1 MTDTTVLV
9 TTWFGAFLVRDGRV
23 YQARP
28 FPAGALAERLAL
40 RREGRILPE
49 EEQLLREHPGPVVTR
64 DRRLTAIGGRL
75 ASVEEP
81 EIDPAAQGFGA
92 DELRPLLLA
101 RAQSDLEASWDPTI
115 HVQEAVRALTDL
127 DGILNR
133 VGERL
138 AAWAEHDRPPEA
150 GEEGEAHRRL
160 AHRLIEGQSA
170 PVFGVPDADP
180 ALAAGRNRLAA
191 LYLTMEAT
199 HRELEAALAEAMPR
213 RTPNLSALLGPLL
226 AARLISQAGSLDRLA
241 RLPAS
246 TLQVLGAERA
256 FFEHLR
262 GRAPPPRHGM
272 LFLHPSLHSA
282 PRAQRGKL
290 ARALAGKVAIAARL
304 DRAGRPVDPRL
315 AQEFGRRRDAIR
327 ALPRRPSTRRS
338 GERRRRS
345 DPPLDGAAEDR

>member
-1 MTDTTVLV
+1 MTDGTLLV
-9 TTWFGAFLVRDGRV
+9 TTWFGAFLLRDGRV
-23 YQARP
+23 LRALP
-28 FPAGALAERLAL
+28 FPPDALADRLSL
-40 RREGRILPE
+40 RREGRVLPE
-49 EEQLLREHPGPVVTR
+49 EEELLRQHPGPVVTR
-64 DRRLTAIGGRL
+64 DRRLTALGCRIS
-75 ASVEEP
+75 SVEEP
-81 EIDPAAQGFGA
+81 EIDPAAHGFGA
-92 DELRPLLLA
+92 GELRPLLLA
-101 RAQSDLEASWDPTI
+101 RAQADLSESWDPTI
-115 HVQEAVRALTDL
+115 HVQEAVRALTDV

-160 AHRLIEGQSA
+160 AHRLLEGASA

-180 ALAAGRNRLAA
+180 ALAAGRRRLAA
-191 LYLTMEAT
+191 LYLAMEAT
-199 HRELEAALAEAMPR
+199 HQELEDALTEAMPV
-213 RTPNLSALLGPLL
+213 RTPNLAALLGPLL
-226 AARLISQAGSLDRLA
+226 AARLISQAGSLDRLS

-262 GRAPPPRHGM
+262 GRAPPPRHGL

-315 AQEFGRRRDAIR
+315 ALEFGRRREEIR
-327 ALPRRPSTRRS
+327 ALPKRPAGRP
-338 GERRRRS
+338 GGRRRS
-345 DPPLDGAAEDR
+345 APPLDGAAEDR